1 MIEKKL
7 TEEQI
12 DFSISLIFIHLELYF
27 SDEDYPLSD
36 LPRETKLGDI
46 LDHALNSNGLTVREL
61 INDIAKDNAV
71 VLPPLKRMPEPS
83 EIFGIVE
90 NHKHLKSLMVVDTS
104 SLINFFMPLTIED
117 VFSFQAPVSR
127 LSLI

>member
-46 LDHALNSNGLTVREL
+46 FDHALNSNGLTVREL
-61 INDIAKDNAV
+61 INDITKDNAV

-83 EIFGIVE
+83 EIFSIVE

-104 SLINFFMPLTIED
+104 SY
-117 VFSFQAPVSR
+117 
-127 LSLI
+127 